1 MLKLKRFV
9 LIAFALGVL
18 SPAASAQVLPMDPYR
33 LAATDLIELF
43 TSGVNHTGVYIAF
56 EQCPSQSERHDSVF
70 TGIAELQ
77 LSEPSSI
84 WLATLWSAGTRLC
97 DEPRLTGWFRR
108 EFERFPS
115 PDSKIFFA
123 KLMLTPPTA
132 SNVELVR
139 EWLVSAPLGQEHLTA
154 GLRALADATP
164 VRVRLE
170 TIDLVGRQVPLPDA
184 FLSLELFFLR
194 HRDAHQT
201 RSALLK
207 SIVNHPTGPSAL
219 RLLTFLLTDARENPP
234 ADPWRAEL
242 VSGLAELAA
251 ASPPHIRGTAAAGL
265 QALRQ

>member
-33 LAATDLIELF
+33 LAATELIELF

-97 DEPRLTGWFRR
+97 DEPRLTEWFRR

-123 KLMLTPPTA
+123 KLMLARPTP

-194 HRDAHQT
+194 RRDAHQT

-207 SIVNHPTGPSAL
+207 SIVDHPTGPSA
-219 RLLTFLLTDARENPP
+219 
-234 ADPWRAEL
+234 
-242 VSGLAELAA
+242 
-251 ASPPHIRGTAAAGL
+251 
-265 QALRQ
+265 